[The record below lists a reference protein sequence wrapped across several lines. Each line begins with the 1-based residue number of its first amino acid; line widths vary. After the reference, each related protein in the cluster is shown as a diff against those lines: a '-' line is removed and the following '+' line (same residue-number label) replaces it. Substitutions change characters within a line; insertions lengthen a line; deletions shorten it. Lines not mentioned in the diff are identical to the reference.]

1 MCDSSDVM
9 LGQVPSRVL
18 VEGWGMEGR
27 GVGVLRGC
35 GGGGEWDRAGFWNL
49 TSRFKGSYMCLAVV
63 GADW

>member
-1 MCDSSDVM
+1 
-9 LGQVPSRVL
+9 
-18 VEGWGMEGR
+18 MEGR